1 MKIKIANVECSLMT
15 FGTLV
20 DCYPRVC
27 FLCKHLG
34 HGEFEEKEV
43 TPKELRDLIRTNNY
57 IIKV

>member
-1 MKIKIANVECSLMT
+1 MT

-27 FLCKHLG
+27 FLCEHHG